1 MEFSNKALAVL
12 LLAAMVV
19 SLGGTIISINRLSVD
34 TKTGFA
40 ITDVGNVSINVQGE
54 ISLTLDTYNLI
65 NFGACTPSGG
75 VPLVVNSEGGL
86 NTTVACPSFVAGDAD
101 SNFSIRNDGNVNIN
115 VNITPGNRGEAHGG
129 DFLESASS
137 SSAIAFRSIAGGSAG
152 GNGCVSGLVATYTN
166 FTTANQI
173 RACGNLTAAG
183 VLGPTN
189 DSFTTHIEI
198 VLPHNVPEGEESV
211 LLTFTASNA

>member
-1 MEFSNKALAVL
+1 MDISNRALAVL

-19 SLGGTIISINRLSVD
+19 SLGGTIISLNKLGSV
-34 TKTGFA
+34 TTTGYA
-40 ITDVGNVSINVQGE
+40 TSDVGNVSLTVEGE

-65 NFGACTPSGG
+65 NFGSCTPTGG
-75 VPLVVNSEGGL
+75 APVVVNSEGGHA
-86 NTTVACPSFVAGDAD
+86 TSSVCPGFTVAGAD

-198 VLPHNVPEGEESV
+198 VLPHNVPEGEDSV
-211 LLTFTASNA
+211 LLTFSASNA